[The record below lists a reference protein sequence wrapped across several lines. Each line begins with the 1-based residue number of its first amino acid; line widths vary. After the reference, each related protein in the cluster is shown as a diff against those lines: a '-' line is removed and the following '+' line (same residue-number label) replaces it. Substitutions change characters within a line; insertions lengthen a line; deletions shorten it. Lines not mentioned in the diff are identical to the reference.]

1 MHLEIFYFLI
11 LFYSSMIK
19 YDLIALVL
27 IRPTNRILAASLE
40 TTSYSL
46 LLTKRGL
53 ISVRDVQE
61 AVGVLSLLVDF
72 AHQGVALQEISTI
85 NEEVKRASLWKL
97 NSLSNDVV
105 EVVGRKVVWNEVP
118 IRLKIDFVRSKT
130 L

>member
-1 MHLEIFYFLI
+1 MV
-11 LFYSSMIK
+11 K

-97 NSLSNDVV
+97 DSLSNDVV
-105 EVVGRKVVWNEVP
+105 EVVGRQVIWNEVP
-118 IRLKIDFVRSKT
+118 MRLKNIFIRSRT
-130 L
+130 LQCIINIKYNNCC

>member
-1 MHLEIFYFLI
+1 
-11 LFYSSMIK
+11 MIK

-97 NSLSNDVV
+97 DSLSNDVV
-105 EVVGRKVVWNEVP
+105 EVVGRQVIWNEVP
-118 IRLKIDFVRSKT
+118 MRLKNIFIRSRT
-130 L
+130 LQCIINIKYNNYC

>member
-1 MHLEIFYFLI
+1 
-11 LFYSSMIK
+11 MIK
-19 YDLIALVL
+19 YDFIALVL

-46 LLTKRGL
+46 LLTECGL